1 MRKNR
6 PARAGEA
13 HREGERESWRVFRIM
28 ADVIFDHY
36 ATRGFEPSPEEARV
50 MREL

>member
-13 HREGERESWRVFRIM
+13 HRERESWRVFRIVV
-28 ADVIFDHY
+28 DVTFDHY